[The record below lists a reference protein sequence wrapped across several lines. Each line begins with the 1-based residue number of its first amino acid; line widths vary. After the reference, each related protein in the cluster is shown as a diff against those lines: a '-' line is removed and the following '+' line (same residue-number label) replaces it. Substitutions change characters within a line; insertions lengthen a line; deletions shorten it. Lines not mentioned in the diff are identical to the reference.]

1 MISVPH
7 TCIYNTLIPDINQLG
22 PIAPKHGNLYYLC
35 AVHYI
40 CSHVGGSGGMLPQ
53 NFFLIWLS
61 ECASQAFWEAKFI
74 AFIVTLLRQNNY
86 VRFLPNLTT
95 LNTLESFT
103 SPKHSLYAFIL
114 AENTGKSYQITTV
127 EIGTEVW

>member
-1 MISVPH
+1 
-7 TCIYNTLIPDINQLG
+7 
-22 PIAPKHGNLYYLC
+22 
-35 AVHYI
+35 
-40 CSHVGGSGGMLPQ
+40 MLPQ

-103 SPKHSLYAFIL
+103 TPPYTHLK
-114 AENTGKSYQITTV
+114 KS
-127 EIGTEVW
+127 EEKFVW